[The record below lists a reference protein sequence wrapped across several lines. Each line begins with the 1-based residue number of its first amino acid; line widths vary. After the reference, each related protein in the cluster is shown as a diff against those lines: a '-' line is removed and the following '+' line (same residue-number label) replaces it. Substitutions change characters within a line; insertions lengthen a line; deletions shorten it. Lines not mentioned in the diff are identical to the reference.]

1 MSMPRYNANTLHK
14 EILIIGYNTELADKV
29 YLLMNLN
36 LLRHFLLVHM
46 NNKSMES
53 IDFSVN
59 EKKLSGSQKSK

>member
-29 YLLMNLN
+29 Y

>member
-1 MSMPRYNANTLHK
+1 M
-14 EILIIGYNTELADKV
+14 IGYNSELADKV

-36 LLRHFLLVHM
+36 LLRHFLLVYM